1 MRKEPITPALDFT
14 TLPQELAGQWVLLRF
29 EGDEQ
34 TIVSSGWDIRE
45 VVRGFP
51 VSLDFVLTRVPRE
64 YSTYIVQDPG

>member
-14 TLPQELAGQWVLLRF
+14 TLPQALAGQWVLLRF
-29 EGDEQ
+29 ERGEQ

-51 VSLDFVLTRVPRE
+51 VSREYILTRVPRE
-64 YSTYIVQDPG
+64 YSIHIVQDPG